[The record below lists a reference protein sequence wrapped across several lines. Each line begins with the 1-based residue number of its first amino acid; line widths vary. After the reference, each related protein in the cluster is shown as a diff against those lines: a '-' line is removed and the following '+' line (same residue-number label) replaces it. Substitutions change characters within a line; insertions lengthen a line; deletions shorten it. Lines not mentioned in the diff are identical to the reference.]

1 MSAMPRQTVVRLT
14 SENSENRCTFP
25 LTMARTMAWKLLQ
38 IMIDSL
44 IILISSLL
52 DHHSTL
58 VKLYIGQTNIE
69 FRHRDLLTILL

>member
-14 SENSENRCTFP
+14 SQNSENPCTFL
-25 LTMARTMAWKLLQ
+25 LTMARAMAWKLLQ

-52 DHHSTL
+52 DHRSTL
-58 VKLYIGQTNIE
+58 VKLCIGQTNIE
-69 FRHRDLLTILL
+69 YRHRDLLKILL